1 MRPPLDP
8 FAEPYVEACRF
19 ARLRRRPELL
29 GQDALRLE
37 RGDYY
42 AYRDT
47 VPPAPGTV
55 RVALLGEPRT
65 VVVASDRMWWLPRL
79 DQLLD
84 RLEAGLCRGSAGGQ
98 AQQVREDIARQMA
111 ARIRDR
117 DRSWEEVTLE
127 LLLEQESTRP

>member
-1 MRPPLDP
+1 MTPLSP

-19 ARLRRRPELL
+19 ARLRRRPELV

-47 VPPAPGTV
+47 MPPAPGTV

-65 VVVASDRMWWLPRL
+65 VVIANDRMWWIPRL

-84 RLEAGLCRGSAGGQ
+84 RLEAALGWGAAG
-98 AQQVREDIARQMA
+98 VREAIARQVA
-111 ARIRDR
+111 ARMRDR
-117 DRSWEEVTLE
+117 EEGSWEEVTLE
-127 LLLEQESTRP
+127 LLLEQESARS